1 MIVHLPHALS
11 SESLDDLADLAAT
24 LFSPIPNRGCEP
36 LPMINDHPFGPEEKG
51 VHFTNDLDIYNSADL
66 YLSFRLSSQYKQSWL
81 SMLWKYHSHWNTKL
95 PFGNINLL
103 TSFPI
108 SSVTKDLGR
117 YIPILRTS
125 IGSLH

>member
-51 VHFTNDLDIYNSADL
+51 VHFTNDLDIYTIQPTYTSPLD
-66 YLSFRLSSQYKQSWL
+66 SRLSTNNHGFPCS
-81 SMLWKYHSHWNTKL
+81 
-95 PFGNINLL
+95 GNI
-103 TSFPI
+103 
-108 SSVTKDLGR
+108 
-117 YIPILRTS
+117 IPIGIPSSPLE
-125 IGSLH
+125 I